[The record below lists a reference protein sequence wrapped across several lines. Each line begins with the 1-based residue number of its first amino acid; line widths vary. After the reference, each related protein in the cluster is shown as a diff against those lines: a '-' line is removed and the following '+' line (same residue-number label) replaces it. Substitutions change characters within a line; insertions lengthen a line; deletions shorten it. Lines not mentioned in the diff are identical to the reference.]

1 MEIAKDLAVSER
13 AVGRWTEKERAEED
27 DERNKRILE
36 ASLRCEMQDKI
47 GEKENID
54 QKTVS
59 RILDGFRQNGIGAEM
74 PNSFDPNLYDVWNY
88 VTNDDQY
95 GFKDYPTQ
103 DDVAKALEVDQKT
116 ISRWL
121 GISQNIKNDKMG
133 NPPEELTSII
143 TDF

>member
-1 MEIAKDLAVSER
+1 MEIAKDLAVSDR
-13 AVGRWTEKERAEED
+13 AVRKWTEKERAEED
-27 DERNKRILE
+27 EERNNRILD
-36 ASLRCEMQDKI
+36 AYLRCETQEAIAEEINVDRTTVTKVIGNVKNGTDAKI
-47 GEKENID
+47 H
-54 QKTVS
+54 
-59 RILDGFRQNGIGAEM
+59 L
-74 PNSFDPNLYDVWNY
+74 DPNLYDVWNFN
-88 VTNDDQY
+88 TNDDQY